1 MSAYPK
7 TPRNRVKRA
16 HARASYDRAAVAAVL
31 DAQPLAHVGYVRDGA
46 PVVIPTLVWR
56 DPEEA
61 ADRLY
66 WHGSAA
72 SAMLRAVAGGVPVCV
87 TASLLDGYVLARSG
101 FHHSANYRSVAVY
114 GRAAPLREGRA
125 KEAALKVMMERLF
138 PGRWAMLRPMNARE
152 TKATTVVA
160 LEIEEAVAKARGGG
174 PLDDEADYALPIW
187 AGTIPTRL
195 VADPPLAD
203 PRNLS
208 GAVAPD
214 HVGAFDPARPMAAP
228 GSRR

>member
-1 MSAYPK
+1 MSAYPPSER
-7 TPRNRVKRA
+7 TRIKRL
-16 HARASYDRAAVAAVL
+16 HQRAAYDRATVEAVL

-56 DPEEA
+56 DPA
-61 ADRLY
+61 RVDRLY

-101 FHHSANYRSVAVY
+101 FHHSANYRSAVLY
-114 GRAAPLREGRA
+114 GRAAPLTDPAE
-125 KEAALKVMMERLF
+125 KEAALEVMMERLF
-138 PGRWAMLRPMNARE
+138 PRRWDMLRPMTPKE
-152 TKATTVVA
+152 TKATTVVVMT
-160 LEIEEAVAKARGGG
+160 IEEAVAKIRTGG
-174 PLDDEADYALPIW
+174 PVDDEEDYALPIW

-195 VADPPLAD
+195 VADAPAAD

-208 GAVAPD
+208 GVVAPD
-214 HVGAFDPARPMAAP
+214 HVGAFDPAAP
-228 GSRR
+228 YGCTRIA